1 MHNAS
6 PPRRARRRSRAACLI
21 AGAIATSFAIAPMS
35 ALSAAA
41 APADDEIVAAGDD
54 WSVTDLGG
62 VYEVELDLDR
72 PLEMRSD
79 APTIEVDGRAVG
91 FARESA
97 DGRKLTV
104 LTGDPVVL
112 DPEEV
117 EAGWFAEAGSTD
129 AVVSE
134 VPEAQAAPTEASE
147 LAPDAAEHGDYAYTK
162 SIYRFG
168 DQAIELA
175 GIGGIR
181 GEVEGKIYL
190 PTSGG
195 ARPLI
200 VLLHGRHSSCA
211 GTPANP
217 LRWPCSPSQVSI
229 PSYAGY
235 DGTAEALASNGYAVV
250 SISANAINSNDNQL
264 ALDFGARARGQLI
277 LDTLELFRTANS
289 GGSVVL
295 HDAAVDA
302 DVSLADALTGN
313 GGTEAARIDP
323 DVVELTPADLVGRL
337 DFSRIGL
344 MGHSRGGE
352 GVTSAATLNQ
362 ALAEPFSIISTLPL
376 APVDFGRM
384 TVPNVPNLV
393 ILPYCDGDVS
403 NQQGQHMNDDARYAF
418 GDDVLRSDVWVM
430 GANHN
435 FFNTV
440 WTPGRYEFNVSDD
453 WSGTSST
460 SARAVD
466 SVCGTAGAAVDTSI
480 RLTPS
485 TQYDVGTSLMAGWFR
500 ATVGGEEQF
509 LAPFDSSGAKTATTA
524 AVDVRTVA
532 TQPSSARADLE
543 TFEGPSTAARTYG
556 SASLSVCASL
566 AGRAVPQELP
576 ACSTLGSAQV
586 PHWTTVRFAGDVPAT
601 PVARVRWSDASG
613 EVRVPVP
620 ASSRDASGYTSLS
633 FRTAADESV
642 PYGGGTDLLVSVV
655 DGAGATFTAPVS
667 TLNPAALL
675 RLPQSTQN
683 PSTLGKIVLQ
693 KVTLPLADVA
703 AAGLDLGDLREVR
716 FAGATGV
723 SGTVDGAAYLSDLAF
738 DRPSLGRSAPQ
749 SMVAVDTV
757 TTFVEERVGPNE
769 IQVPVVLSAPSTSP
783 AEVYVSVL
791 GSTASTAKVGI
802 VAQKVRF
809 EPGEVCKAVTVPT
822 YGDTT
827 AATAA
832 STAYTVSVTNTRG
845 VVMGSDAF
853 GQVLVREDDGVID
866 AGELPAVGVADDACA
881 EVAARAKG
889 ATLSVPNKPVA
900 PTEQVTITGKGFRP
914 GESVA
919 VRAGDAILGSAVSG
933 ADGSVAIDL
942 VVPAGTPH
950 GTLSVSAEGA
960 GSSIAATGAVKV
972 KKVVAKD

>member
-1 MHNAS
+1 MNAPIS
-6 PPRRARRRSRAACLI
+6 RIAWRRRAAASLAVGITTAFLI
-21 AGAIATSFAIAPMS
+21 TPAFALP
-35 ALSAAA
+35 AAA
-41 APADDEIVAAGDD
+41 APVDDPVVASGDG

-62 VYEVELDLDR
+62 VYEVEVELDR

-79 APTIEVDGRAVG
+79 APTIEVDGEAVG

-97 DGRKLTV
+97 DGKKLTV
-104 LTGDPVVL
+104 LTSDPIVR
-112 DPEEV
+112 DPENV
-117 EAGWFAEAGSTD
+117 EAGWFAEAGTAEEVVADVPAVQSTPLETSVLGAD
-129 AVVSE
+129 PSV
-134 VPEAQAAPTEASE
+134 
-147 LAPDAAEHGDYAYTK
+147 HGDYAYTE

-168 DQAIELA
+168 DQAIDLA

-190 PTSGG
+190 PSTGG
-195 ARPLI
+195 ARPL
-200 VLLHGRHSSCA
+200 VMLLHGRHSSCA
-211 GTPANP
+211 GSPANP
-217 LRWPCSPSQVSI
+217 LRWPCSSSQVSI

-235 DGTAEALASNGYAVV
+235 DGTAESLASNGYAVV

-277 LDTLELFRTANS
+277 LDTLELLREANA
-289 GGSVVL
+289 GEPIVL
-295 HDAAVDA
+295 HDAATGVD
-302 DVSLADALTGN
+302 VTLADALTGN

-323 DVVELTPADLVGRL
+323 GVVELTPNDLVGRF

-362 ALAEPFSIISTLPL
+362 ALAEPFNIVSTLPL

-440 WTPGRYEFNVSDD
+440 WTPGLYSFNVSDD
-453 WSGTSST
+453 WSGTSTT

-466 SVCGTAGAAVDTSI
+466 SVCGTAGPAVDTTI
-480 RLTPS
+480 RLSPS
-485 TQYDVGTSLMAGWFR
+485 VQYDVGTSLMTGWFR

-509 LAPFDSSGAKTATTA
+509 LAPFDGSGVKTATTA
-524 AVDVRTVA
+524 DIDVRTIA
-532 TQPSSARADLE
+532 TQPDSTRADIE
-543 TFEGPSTAARTYG
+543 TFEGPTTTARTYG

-576 ACSTLGSAQV
+576 ACSTLASAQV
-586 PHWTTVRFAGDVPAT
+586 PHWTNVRFAGDVPAT
-601 PVARVRWSDASG
+601 PLARVRWSDASG

-620 ASSRDASGYTSLS
+620 AAHRDASDYTNLS

-642 PYGGGTDLLVSVV
+642 PYGGGTDLKVSVV
-655 DGAGATFTAPVS
+655 DGAGATFSVPAS
-667 TLNPAALL
+667 ELNPAALV

-683 PSTLGKIVLQ
+683 PTTLGKIVLQ
-693 KVTLPLADVA
+693 KVSLPLANLA
-703 AAGLDLGDLREVR
+703 AAGLDITDLREVR

-723 SGTVDGAAYLSDLAF
+723 SGTADGAAYVSDLSF
-738 DRPSLGRSAPQ
+738 DRPSLGQAAPQ
-749 SMVAVDTV
+749 TMVAVDSV
-757 TTFVEERVGPNE
+757 TTYVEERVGPNE
-769 IQVPVVLSAPSTSP
+769 VQVPVVLSAPATSDSV
-783 AEVYVSVL
+783 VYVSVL
-791 GSTASTAKVGI
+791 GSTAATSKVGV
-802 VAQKVRF
+802 VAQKVTFAR
-809 EPGEVCKAVTVPT
+809 GEVCKAVTVPT

-832 STAYTVSVTNTRG
+832 STAYTVAVTNTRG
-845 VVMGSDAF
+845 VVMGSEAF
-853 GQVLVREDDGVID
+853 AQVVVREDDGVVD
-866 AGELPAVGVADDACA
+866 ASELPLVGVADDACA

-889 ATLSVPNKPVA
+889 ASLSIPNKPVA
-900 PTEQVTITGKGFRP
+900 PGTQVAITGKGFRA

-919 VRAGDAILGSAVSG
+919 VTAGDTVLGSAVTG
-933 ADGSVAIDL
+933 ADGSVKIGL
-942 VVPAGTPH
+942 VIPAGTPN
-950 GTLSVSAEGA
+950 GDLTVAAEGA
-960 GSSIAATGAVKV
+960 GSSITADGTVKV
-972 KKVVAKD
+972 KKVVAKN